1 MSPVYSTYGR
11 IRTPHVLST
20 TIIRWAAVFGLL
32 LTAAAIFPS
41 VKAST
46 INVNGLGDSL
56 ATDGVCTLRE
66 AIINANNDAATRPDC
81 AAGSG
86 TDNINLPAGTIT
98 LQIPN
103 FPSQFSVE
111 DLCLTGTSTSTIRFS

>member
-1 MSPVYSTYGR
+1 MSPIYSTYAR

-20 TIIRWAAVFGLL
+20 TIIRWTAVLALLLSAAVVS
-32 LTAAAIFPS
+32 TS

-66 AIINANNDAATRPDC
+66 AIINANSDAATRPD
-81 AAGSG
+81 
-86 TDNINLPAGTIT
+86 
-98 LQIPN
+98 
-103 FPSQFSVE
+103 
-111 DLCLTGTSTSTIRFS
+111 